1 MSDRLPSRIEAHG
14 FLRQAEA
21 LGGFAHVLKKGD
33 ADSGALVLL
42 IAQRGVPCAMLER
55 RMGSDF
61 NYEWAR
67 FDHPTQDIRTFISD
81 RTRIDPDLWLIELDI
96 PDAERFIAETT
107 VSG

>member
-1 MSDRLPSRIEAHG
+1 MTGRLPSRIEAHG

-42 IAQRGVPCAMLER
+42 IAQRGEPLAMLER
-55 RMGSDF
+55 RMGPDF
-61 NYEWAR
+61 NYGWAR
-67 FDHPTQDIRTFISD
+67 FDHPIQDVRSFIGD
-81 RTRIDPDLWLIELDI
+81 RARIDPDIWLIELDI
-96 PDAERFIAETT
+96 PDAERFIAETI